1 MVVNVYHV
9 ENLKE
14 VQILHTNVPLLHLRG
29 FLSIYFALD
38 LVWPFVAP
46 QQRASWCPERGLLDA
61 AAAASLLLGGL
72 FGSWLRVA
80 LGYHSM
86 DQVAAGT
93 LAGSCGEVLSSTSSD
108 RVPLLSI

>member
-1 MVVNVYHV
+1 MAT
-9 ENLKE
+9 LKNHDK
-14 VQILHTNVPLLHLRG
+14 ICSGVPLL
-29 FLSIYFALD
+29 
-38 LVWPFVAP
+38 
-46 QQRASWCPERGLLDA
+46 ERGLLDA

-108 RVPLLSI
+108 HGSLCYLVRHDKRGSWVGMD